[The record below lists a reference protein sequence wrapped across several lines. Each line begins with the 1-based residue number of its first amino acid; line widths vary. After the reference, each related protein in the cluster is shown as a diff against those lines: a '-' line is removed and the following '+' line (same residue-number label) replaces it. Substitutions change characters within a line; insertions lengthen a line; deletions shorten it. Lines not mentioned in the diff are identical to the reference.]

1 MSFNSIR
8 DGGIS
13 DLVTGLKH
21 VEYWGHYAWHEV
33 KQRYK
38 RSVLG
43 PFWITIS
50 MSITIIGQA
59 FLFAVLFQQ
68 DYRDYLPY
76 MAAGQIIWTLVV
88 SFITDSQQA
97 FIGSTGVA
105 KNVRL
110 PLSAHYFKFVLQQ
123 IILFA
128 HNVVP
133 LIILQLILH
142 RHDYTLLSLLC
153 LFPAFVLVIINGM
166 WMGLAIA
173 SVSSRF
179 RDLGTVISSIV
190 QLAYF
195 ATPIIWRVDL
205 IENQLA
211 QRGLGWMVLL
221 VQLNPFYRLV
231 DVLRSPCLAKFP
243 TATTWEYL
251 VVMAVIGWTITLLGY
266 RKTYRRI
273 VYWL

>member
-1 MSFNSIR
+1 MSFDSLR
-8 DGGIS
+8 DGGMR
-13 DLVTGLKH
+13 DLAAGVKH
-21 VEYWGHYAWHEV
+21 VEYWAHYAWHEV

-50 MSITIIGQA
+50 MSITIVGQA
-59 FLFAVLFQQ
+59 FLFAVLFGQ
-68 DYRDYLPY
+68 DLRDYLPY
-76 MAAGQIIWTLVV
+76 IAAGQIIWTLMS
-88 SFITDSQQA
+88 SFITDSQMA
-97 FIGSTGVA
+97 FVGSTGVA
-105 KNVRL
+105 RNVRL

-123 IILFA
+123 IILFG

-133 LIILQLILH
+133 LIILQLALN
-142 RHDYTLLSLLC
+142 RHNYTWLSLLC
-153 LFPAFVLVIINGM
+153 LVPSFILLIVNGM

-179 RDLGTVISSIV
+179 RDLGTVISSVV

-195 ATPIIWRVDL
+195 ATPIIWKVEL
-205 IENQLA
+205 IESKLA
-211 QRGLGWMVLL
+211 DRGLSWMILL
-221 VQLNPFYRLV
+221 VQANPFYRMM
-231 DVLRSPCLAKFP
+231 DVLRSPCLGTLP
-243 TATTWEYL
+243 TTATWIYL
-251 VVMAVIGWTITLLGY
+251 IVMAVIGWTITLLGY